1 MNVLLVRAK
10 PDFTDMIYGLPVG
23 LAFVAAHARQ
33 AGHRVAVADLALSR
47 STTEADERL
56 ISRLRETKP
65 DVVGF
70 TAMTVEYRSA
80 ARAAR
85 LVREH
90 LPSATVVFGGQH
102 PTVRAAETAAEP
114 FCDGVVRGEGEEVF
128 SALLG
133 GLESGADLSKLRGL
147 AFRRDGEVV
156 LTEPHPLVEDLD
168 TLPWPAYDLLEMERY
183 FRANSAR
190 TSPKHRRVVQLFT
203 SRGCPWH
210 CCYCHDLFGKRF
222 RGRSPENVV
231 AEMKMLQE
239 TWRIREFMIDDDVF
253 NFDIRRAKR
262 IFELIPAEGVKATF
276 QFNNGLRLEHFDE
289 DLVRRMAAA
298 GTHFIAVA
306 IESASPRIQKMIRK
320 HVHLDRAARTLSWM
334 RKYGIR
340 TLGFFMLGFP
350 TETRE
355 EIEETIRCAAALDL
369 DEALFSI
376 ATPYPGTELSRQV
389 DAMGLYDPDRV
400 SLGGEGFSALK
411 TDQFDFA
418 TLKDFQRRAYR
429 TFFLAKGRW
438 LRMLPRLLNV
448 RTSWK
453 YLKAIE
459 RNFLPARR
467 GRGTRIS

>member
-47 STTEADERL
+47 STAEADERL

-90 LPSATVVFGGQH
+90 LPSAAVVFGGQH

-128 SALLG
+128 TALLG
-133 GLESGADLSKLRGL
+133 CLERGADLSNVRGL
-147 AFRRDGEVV
+147 AFRRGGEVV

-239 TWRIREFMIDDDVF
+239 KWHIREFMIDDDVF
-253 NFDIRRAKR
+253 NFDLRRARR
-262 IFELIPAEGVKATF
+262 IFELIPAEGVRATF

-289 DLVRRMAAA
+289 DLVRKMAAA

-355 EIEETIRCAAALDL
+355 EIEETIRCAASLDL

-389 DAMGLYDPDRV
+389 EALGLYDPDRV

-411 TDQFDFA
+411 TDRFDFA
-418 TLKDFQRRAYR
+418 ALKDFQRRAYR

-467 GRGTRIS
+467 GKGTRIS